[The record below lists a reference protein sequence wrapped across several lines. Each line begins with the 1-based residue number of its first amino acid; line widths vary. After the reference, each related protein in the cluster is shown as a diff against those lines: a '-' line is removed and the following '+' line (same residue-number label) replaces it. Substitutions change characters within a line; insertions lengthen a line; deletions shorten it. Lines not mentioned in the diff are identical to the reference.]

1 MKQYVK
7 KPIPVSALQW
17 TGKNIDEIKVF
28 CTDSEGY
35 VKCFK
40 KVSFDNAEHL
50 WIHTREGQL
59 KAVVGDYIMKGIEG
73 EFYPC
78 GEQIFLKTYD
88 EFNPI
93 NN

>member
-17 TGKNIDEIKVF
+17 TGENLEEIKAF
-28 CTDSEGY
+28 CTDSNGQE
-35 VKCFK
+35 KCFTNH
-40 KVSFDNAEHL
+40 SDL

-59 KAVVGDYIMKGIEG
+59 KAVFGDYIMKGIEG

>member
-1 MKQYVK
+1 MKQYIK
-7 KPIPVSALQW
+7 KPIPVSALKW
-17 TGKNIDEIKVF
+17 TGKNIDEITSF
-28 CTDSEGY
+28 CTDSEGN
-35 VKCFK
+35 VKCFT
-40 KVSFDNAEHL
+40 SSEYL

>member
-7 KPIPVSALQW
+7 KSIPVSALQW
-17 TGKNIDEIKVF
+17 TGDNLEEIKAF
-28 CTDSEGY
+28 CTDSNGQE
-35 VKCFK
+35 KCFTNH
-40 KVSFDNAEHL
+40 SDL

-59 KAVVGDYIMKGIEG
+59 KAVFGDYIMKGIEG

>member
-1 MKQYVK
+1 MKQYIK
-7 KPIPVSALQW
+7 KPIPISALQW
-17 TGKNIDEIKVF
+17 TGENLEEIKAF
-28 CTDSEGY
+28 CTDSNGQE
-35 VKCFK
+35 KCFTNH
-40 KVSFDNAEHL
+40 SDL

-59 KAVVGDYIMKGIEG
+59 KAVFGDYIMKGIEG

>member
-17 TGKNIDEIKVF
+17 TGENLEEIKAF
-28 CTDSEGY
+28 CTDSNGQE
-35 VKCFK
+35 KCFTNHI
-40 KVSFDNAEHL
+40 DL

-59 KAVVGDYIMKGIEG
+59 KAVFGDYIMKGIEG